1 LSWPDRDTLALVS
14 SSQQFA
20 RAAGV
25 ALPLFALRG
34 AHDLGTGEIL
44 DLIAFIDW
52 MDRWDQRVIQLLPI
66 NETAIGE
73 TSPYNTLSAF
83 AIDPAYI
90 SVWQVPEVEQSRV
103 AQEVLRTPRVR
114 GQIRRWRQSPQ
125 RQRPRLYA
133 LKLQLLDLGFS
144 AFQNLPAADERR
156 IAFENFRR
164 LNAWWLD
171 DYALFR
177 AIKERRRWTSWEA
190 WPDPLRARDVMVLQR
205 TAVRLQ
211 PRIGFFQYLQWVA
224 AEQWNAVREHARR
237 RGVLIKGDLS
247 FVCGRDSADVWAH
260 QELFDLHSSAG
271 APPDAF
277 SATGQAWG
285 LPLYNWAAMRASNY
299 AWWRQ
304 RARQGGVLFDLFRI
318 DHVVGLFRT
327 YAIPV
332 RAGGAA
338 GFVPHD
344 QAEQATQGHDL
355 LSAVIEDAGGS
366 GVIAE
371 DLGTVPEWV
380 RDSLSRLHIPG
391 YKVFR
396 WERNGEAFI
405 DPRTYAPLSV
415 ATTGTHDT
423 DTLAAWLEG
432 LTGNERTAL
441 IELLH
446 LTNPGVRTAEPK
458 SSHTAELHLALLHCL
473 YNAASVLTIL
483 PIQDL
488 FGWRER
494 INTPATTDSHNW
506 RYRLPVETSR
516 LDTLPDVR
524 QRMEALRALISE
536 TGRSMR

>member
-1 LSWPDRDTLALVS
+1 LSWPDRAARALVS
-14 SSQQFA
+14 SSQQFS

-34 AHDLGTGEIL
+34 PRDLGTGEIL
-44 DLIAFIDW
+44 DLVAFVDW
-52 MDRWDQRVIQLLPI
+52 MDRWDQRIIQLLPI

-73 TSPYNTLSAF
+73 ASPYNTLSAF

-90 SVWQVPEVEQSRV
+90 SVWQVPDVERSRA
-103 AQEVLRTPRVR
+103 AQEFLLTPRVR
-114 GQIRRWRQSPQ
+114 AQVRRWRQSPQ
-125 RQRPRLYA
+125 RQRRGVYV
-133 LKLQLLDLGFS
+133 LKLQLLDLGFA
-144 AFQNLPAADERR
+144 AFRNLPASNDRRTAFAD
-156 IAFENFRR
+156 FRR
-164 LNAWWLD
+164 RNAWWLEH
-171 DYALFR
+171 YALFR
-177 AIKERRRWTSWEA
+177 ALKERRRWVSWEA
-190 WPDPLRARDVMVLQR
+190 WPESLRNGDAATLRRTTAGLQH
-205 TAVRLQ
+205 
-211 PRIGFFQYLQWVA
+211 RIQFFQYLQWIA
-224 AEQWNAVREHARR
+224 AEQWGTVREHARH
-237 RGVLIKGDLS
+237 RGVLLKGDLS

-277 SATGQAWG
+277 CLTGQAWG
-285 LPLYNWAAMRASNY
+285 LPLYDWGAMRASNY
-299 AWWRQ
+299 EWWRQ

-344 QAEQATQGHDL
+344 EAEQATQGHDL
-355 LSAVIEDAGGS
+355 LSAVIEAAGGS

-371 DLGTVPEWV
+371 DLGTVPDWV
-380 RDSLSRLHIPG
+380 RDSLTRLHIPG

-423 DTLAAWLEG
+423 DTLATWLEG
-432 LTGNERTAL
+432 LTGSERAAL
-441 IELLH
+441 AEVLH
-446 LTNPGVRTAEPK
+446 PTNPGVRTAESR
-458 SSHTAELHLALLHCL
+458 SSRPSECYSALLRRL
-473 YNAASVLTIL
+473 YEAASVFTIL

-494 INTPATTDSHNW
+494 INTPATTDRHNW

-516 LDTLPDVR
+516 LDTLPEVR
-524 QRMEALRALISE
+524 ERMEAIRALIKES
-536 TGRSMR
+536 GRCMR